1 MTILNK
7 VARAFQISPHSLL
20 RESLRTYL
28 KQKLIR
34 VESEMFILAK
44 KYGVQN
50 VFELDVKVQQG
61 QFHEQETSEDYF
73 RMDYLETER
82 DKVKNLLDTL

>member
-7 VARAFQISPHSLL
+7 VARAFQTSPQSIL

-28 KQKLIR
+28 KQKLIH

-50 VFELDVKVQQG
+50 VFELDAKVQQG
-61 QFHEQETSEDYF
+61 LFHEQETSEDYF
-73 RMDYLETER
+73 RMDYLETEQ
-82 DKVKNLLDTL
+82 DKIKHLLDTL

>member
-20 RESLRTYL
+20 RESLRIYL
-28 KQKLIR
+28 KQKLNL

-50 VFELDVKVQQG
+50 VFELDARVQQG
-61 QFHEQETSEDYF
+61 LFHEQDTSENYF
-73 RMDYLETER
+73 RMDYLESEQ
-82 DKVKNLLDTL
+82 DKIKQLLDTL

>member
-28 KQKLIR
+28 KQKLNL

-50 VFELDVKVQQG
+50 VFELDARVQQG
-61 QFHEQETSEDYF
+61 LFHEQDTSEDYF
-73 RMDYLETER
+73 RMDYLEAER
-82 DKVKNLLDTL
+82 DKIKLLMDTL

>member
-20 RESLRTYL
+20 RESLRIYL
-28 KQKLIR
+28 KQKLIQ

-50 VFELDVKVQQG
+50 VFELDARVQQG
-61 QFHEQETSEDYF
+61 LFHEQDTSENYF
-73 RMDYLETER
+73 RMDYLESEQ
-82 DKVKNLLDTL
+82 DKIKHLLDTL

>member
-1 MTILNK
+1 MTILSK

-28 KQKLIR
+28 KQKLNL

-50 VFELDVKVQQG
+50 VFELDARVQQG
-61 QFHEQETSEDYF
+61 LFHEEDTSEDYF
-73 RMDYLETER
+73 RMDYLEAER